1 MSIEPQQTEPQQ
13 TEPQQTEPQI
23 AGRSAAASETKL
35 TRAAN
40 NLVIGMSRHWLAI
53 FNTVWAIYLFTP
65 FLAPIFMHLGWEAPA
80 SVIYAI
86 YSVLCHQLPDHS
98 YFLFGP
104 SFTPL
109 APELIAGG
117 MPVTDSLFIE
127 RAFIGNPEIGWKVAL
142 CQRDVAIYSG
152 VLLAGLSYAIVRRR
166 TRPLPLKVFVLLVLP
181 MAIDGG
187 TQLIGLRES
196 NWILRT
202 VTGMMFGMAAIY
214 LAYPY
219 VQEAMDEVMES
230 ELQRRAMLRRQA
242 EVAAPEV

>member
-1 MSIEPQQTEPQQ
+1 MTIEQKQTAQGSTQPQP
-13 TEPQQTEPQI
+13 I
-23 AGRSAAASETKL
+23 APKSVASDTKL

-40 NLVIGMSRHWLAI
+40 TLVIGMARRWLAI

-65 FLAPIFMHLGWEAPA
+65 FLAPIFMHIGWEAPA
-80 SVIYAI
+80 AVIYAI

-104 SFTPL
+104 SLTPL

-117 MPVTDSLFIE
+117 MPITDSLFIE
-127 RAFIGNPEIGWKVAL
+127 RSFIGNAEIGWKVAL
-142 CQRDVAIYSG
+142 CQRDVAIYAG
-152 VLLAGLSYAIVRRR
+152 VLVAGLSYALVRQR
-166 TRPLPLKVFVLLVLP
+166 TKPLPFKLFVLLAIP

-196 NWILRT
+196 NWVLRT
-202 VTGMMFGMAAIY
+202 LTGSLFGMAAVY

-219 VQEAMDEVMES
+219 VQDAMQ
-230 ELQRRAMLRRQA
+230 ELLETELLRRESLQHRTA
-242 EVAAPEV
+242 DHVDASPQ

>member
-1 MSIEPQQTEPQQ
+1 MTSEQNP
-13 TEPQQTEPQI
+13 
-23 AGRSAAASETKL
+23 AGQAPTTQPPVAPRPGVSDSKL

-40 NLVIGMSRHWLAI
+40 NLVIGMARHWLAI
-53 FNTVWAIYLFTP
+53 FNAVWAVYLFTP

-104 SFTPL
+104 SLTPL
-109 APELIAGG
+109 TPELIAGG
-117 MPVTDSLFIE
+117 MPVTDSLLIE
-127 RAFIGNPEIGWKVAL
+127 RSFIGNAEIGWKVAL
-142 CQRDVAIYSG
+142 CQRDVAIYAG
-152 VLLAGLSYAIVRRR
+152 VLAAGLSYALVRQR
-166 TRPLPLKVFVLLVLP
+166 TKPLPFKVFVLLAIP
-181 MAIDGG
+181 IAIDGG

-202 VTGMMFGMAAIY
+202 LTGALFGVAAIY

-219 VQEAMDEVMES
+219 VQEAMQEVLET
-230 ELQRRAMLRRQA
+230 ELLRRDAMAQPTVEEA
-242 EVAAPEV
+242 

>member
-1 MSIEPQQTEPQQ
+1 MSLEPQQTGPQQ
-13 TEPQQTEPQI
+13 TGPQQTGLPHIERHTTAP
-23 AGRSAAASETKL
+23 ETKL

-40 NLVIGMSRHWLAI
+40 DLVIGMSRHWLAI

-104 SFTPL
+104 SLTPL
-109 APELIAGG
+109 TPELIAGG
-117 MPVTDSLFIE
+117 MPITDSLFIE
-127 RAFIGNPEIGWKVAL
+127 RAFIGNAEIGWKVAL

-152 VLLAGLSYAIVRRR
+152 VLLAGLSYALVRRR
-166 TRPLPLKVFVLLVLP
+166 TRPLPLKVFALLVLP

-196 NWILRT
+196 NWLLRT
-202 VTGMMFGMAAIY
+202 ITGMLFGMAAIY

-219 VQEAMDEVMES
+219 VQEAMDEVKET
-230 ELQRRAMLRRQA
+230 ELQRRAVLQQA
-242 EVAAPEV
+242 EGSAPQA